1 MKQLT
6 CEMCG
11 STDLIKQDGVFVCQS
26 CGIKYSVE
34 EAKKMMVEVEG
45 TVEVTG
51 TVKVDTSDELENLYQ
66 IARRA
71 RDAENADNASR
82 YYDMILIK
90 DPTSWEANFYSVY
103 YKSLGCKIADI
114 PTAATAVNNCI
125 ESTYQ
130 LIKASI
136 QDSAEKKKAILEV
149 TERSKQISVLMF
161 DSANQWM
168 SGVDQRVK
176 MNFAGQFLAA
186 TIASAGIKKTLCEKL
201 CIVFADED
209 DIMSSI
215 AVKLL
220 KERLAEGVAT
230 DAKGE
235 VDYVATIRKYDP
247 TYEAP
252 KNQTVADFTNQAQA
266 QSSSGGCYIATC
278 VYGSYDCPQV
288 WTLRRYRDDT
298 LGATWHGRLF
308 IRLYYTISP
317 TLVKWFGK
325 TAWFKKLWQ
334 GKLDKMVAKLNGNG
348 VENTPYRDKEW

>member
-11 STDLIKQDGVFVCQS
+11 SNDLIKQDGVFVCQS

-51 TVKVDTSDELENLYQ
+51 TVKVDTSNELENLYQ

-130 LIKASI
+130 LIKANI
-136 QDSAEKKKAILEV
+136 HHQAEKKKAILEV
-149 TERSKQISVLMF
+149 SERAKQISVLMF

-186 TIASAGIKKTLCEKL
+186 TIASAGIEKTLCEKL
-201 CIVFADED
+201 CIVFADD
-209 DIMSSI
+209 DEIMSSI
-215 AVKLL
+215 AVNLL

-235 VDYVATIRKYDP
+235 VDYIATILKYDP
-247 TYEAP
+247 TYEPP
-252 KNQTVADFTNQAQA
+252 KNQTVADITKRA
-266 QSSSGGCYIATC
+266 QSNTSSGGCYIATC
-278 VYGSYDCPQV
+278 VYGSV
-288 WTLRRYRDDT
+288 WTLRRYRDDM
-298 LGATWHGRLF
+298 LGTTWYGRLF
-308 IRLYYTISP
+308 IRVYYAISP

-325 TAWFKKLWQ
+325 TSWFKKLWQ

-348 VENTPYRDKEW
+348 VENTPYQDKEW